1 MTKLA
6 RFFQHDL
13 AWIVGVLLIAFLV
26 RIPHL
31 AEPPRTIFDEA
42 IYANYTIRHVE
53 QVPYIDIHPPIAR
66 SVFATIAG
74 EFPFLTTAIEWRT
87 NAAFSDFPYLPL
99 RMLMVF
105 FGTLAPVLLYAIG
118 RGFGLAPPWAGIAGV
133 LAAIEPGYI
142 IFSRMMVPDMLLI
155 AFGFAGL
162 ATTLAINVHGSHRFR
177 YALAIAAGILFGVA
191 VSMKWTALGLLAA
204 GVFALFLS
212 RRFLLSLLICAV
224 ACSVYVAA
232 FFWFF
237 SAFPMGGLI
246 EQIVPSLFRNTDVS
260 ITLPPSGGAMLDAIA
275 DLHRVMYAGQSGE
288 SFIHESAAGDSPIT
302 WAVGATRFPL
312 WLSDDKTR
320 QITLLANPLLW
331 TVALLLFVL
340 ALVAHGTKNAA
351 TPSADIPGFGPRHLP
366 LVLAAGYLGNY
377 VPFFFIERPMYLYH
391 YFIALAFLYLAL
403 PWGLREGWRILS
415 RVIPSHSL
423 RASIAGMF
431 VIAIVLIHVTLISF
445 TYGI

>member
-13 AWIVGVLLIAFLV
+13 AWIIAILLLALLV
-26 RIPHL
+26 RIPYL
-31 AEPPRTIFDEA
+31 AEPSRTIFDEV
-42 IYANYTIRHVE
+42 IYANNTIKIVE
-53 QVPYIDIHPPIAR
+53 GVPWIDPHPYFAR
-66 SVFATIAG
+66 SLFGAIA
-74 EFPFLTTAIEWRT
+74 ENFPFSIAEINWQT
-87 NAAFSDFPYLPL
+87 NASFGDFPYLPL
-99 RMLMVF
+99 RLLMIF
-105 FGTLAPVLLYAIG
+105 FGTLVPVLLYALG
-118 RGFGLAPPWAGIAGV
+118 RGLGLAPPWAGVAGI
-133 LAAIEPGYI
+133 LAAIEPGFI
-142 IFSRMMVPDMLLI
+142 IFSRIMVPDMMLI

-162 ATTLAINVHGSHRFR
+162 SAVLAINESVSRR
-177 YALAIAAGILFGVA
+177 TRIVLATLAGIFFGVA
-191 VSMKWTALGLLAA
+191 ISIKWTALGLLAT
-204 GVFALFLS
+204 GVFMLFLL
-212 RRFLLSLLICAV
+212 RRFILSLFIGGIALC
-224 ACSVYVAA
+224 VYITA
-232 FFWFF
+232 FLCFF
-237 SAFPMGGLI
+237 SAFSI
-246 EQIVPSLFRNTDVS
+246 S
-260 ITLPPSGGAMLDAIA
+260 ITSDHMFPSSISGQIAFLPELTKAMATTQTSSEFLSITPTIDP
-275 DLHRVMYAGQSGE
+275 
-288 SFIHESAAGDSPIT
+288 PIT

-340 ALVAHGTKNAA
+340 ALVAHGAKRAA

-377 VPFFFIERPMYLYH
+377 MPFFFIERPMYLYH

-403 PWGLREGWRILS
+403 PWGLREAWRILS

-423 RASIAGMF
+423 RVSIAGMF